1 MKHIFFISFCLF
13 AFAAS
18 AQTQFNTP
26 FSTVAELSKNEVF
39 RNRVGVAMYIRAGQ
53 ALTDT
58 TPKAA
63 ELAYYEKMFA
73 SLIVTEGNNA
83 YFVSLFTNAAL
94 TQGASPN
101 TPDAG
106 LYGYI
111 NALWPEI
118 LKAWMYRN
126 GYIKLELPNT
136 DGN

>member
-1 MKHIFFISFCLF
+1 MKRILFFSMLLLCALTVQ
-13 AFAAS
+13 

-26 FSTVAELSKNEVF
+26 FATVAELSKNEGF
-39 RNRVGVAMYIRAGQ
+39 RSRVGVAMYVRAGL

-58 TPKAA
+58 TTKAA

-94 TQGASPN
+94 TQGANLS
-101 TPDAG
+101 TPDVG
-106 LYGYI
+106 LYAHI
-111 NALWPEI
+111 SALWPEI

-126 GYIKLELPNT
+126 GYIKLEVPQE
-136 DGN
+136 